1 MAQQFKMAPE
11 NMYICEIKAT
21 FTLQVNV
28 GQMDF
33 LLFFSFPPLVRLM
46 CIRN

>member
-1 MAQQFKMAPE
+1 
-11 NMYICEIKAT
+11 MYICEIKAT

-33 LLFFSFPPLVRLM
+33 LLFFTFGEADVHKPNKESN
-46 CIRN
+46 I